1 MQKLEAVCYL
11 QSQNITVSKLA
22 VMLQDGLDSVLSKG
36 KGHLMTCIC
45 KHRGEV
51 EVQLLHIHNLVLEGV
66 CKLWQCLGLSSPPE
80 M

>member
-22 VMLQDGLDSVLSKG
+22 VMLLDGLDSFLSKG

-51 EVQLLHIHNLVLEGV
+51 EV
-66 CKLWQCLGLSSPPE
+66 
-80 M
+80 